1 MLFLLFYKIDKI
13 SSQKY
18 KKIKH
23 NLILNRY
30 FDNIIKSYCT
40 QKKTHLTF
48 FNKKVIIEK
57 ETSPN
62 LKKKMKELRYLD
74 KYFIK
79 YKFSFSLGILIT
91 IIAQIF
97 SLFTPKLISSS
108 LEAIEKFDKLSS
120 VEKSSTMVIG
130 QYREELIHNVLLI
143 IATTIIAGFLTFL
156 MRQTLIVMS
165 RHIEFDLKNEV
176 FRQYEN
182 LSQNFYKQNRTGD
195 LMNRI
200 SEDVSKVRM
209 YVGPAVM
216 YTINTFIRFAIV
228 IAYMYNV
235 SPRLTLYTLLP
246 LPILSYAIFKLSSE
260 INIRSTVFQ
269 QYLSKVSSF
278 TQEIFSGIRVIK
290 AYSLE
295 NQQQNNLISL
305 AEESKSKSL
314 SLARVQSLFGPL
326 MLALIGI
333 SNLVLIYFGGML
345 YINGTIKS
353 IGTIAE
359 FILYVN
365 MLTWPV
371 ASLGW
376 VSSMV
381 QEAEASQKRLNEFL
395 KIVPDIQN
403 NNPSSS
409 TVDGTISFENVSY
422 TYEDTNIE
430 ALKNIS
436 FTVKKGET
444 LAILGKTGS
453 GKSTLLSLISRMY
466 DVTEGQVKIDGKE
479 ISQLNLFDLRNS
491 IGIVPQDAF
500 LFSDSI
506 KNNIKF
512 GKENA
517 TDDEVIAAAKS
528 AVVHDNI
535 EGFNKGYDTILG
547 ERGITLSGGQKQ
559 RVSIARAII
568 KKPEILLFDDCLS
581 AVDTETEEAIL
592 NNLFEICKDKTTI
605 IVSHRVSSA
614 KNADKIIIL
623 ENGKII
629 QQGFHN
635 QLINENGYYSAL
647 YLKQLSEKELL

>member
-1 MLFLLFYKIDKI
+1 
-13 SSQKY
+13 
-18 KKIKH
+18 
-23 NLILNRY
+23 
-30 FDNIIKSYCT
+30 
-40 QKKTHLTF
+40 
-48 FNKKVIIEK
+48 
-57 ETSPN
+57 
-62 LKKKMKELRYLD
+62 MKELRYLD
-74 KYFIK
+74 KYFVK
-79 YKFSFSLGILIT
+79 YKYSFLIGIIIT
-91 IIAQIF
+91 IVAQIF
-97 SLFTPKLISSS
+97 SLFTPKLISKSFN
-108 LEAIEKFDKLSS
+108 AIEKFDKLSQQEKASQAIIS
-120 VEKSSTMVIG
+120 V
-130 QYREELIHNVLLI
+130 YEEGLIHNVLLI
-143 IATTIIAGFLTFL
+143 IATTVIAGFLTFL

-216 YTINTFIRFAIV
+216 YTINTLIRFAIV
-228 IAYMYNV
+228 IAYMFAV

-246 LPILSYAIFKLSSE
+246 LPILSYAIFKISSE
-260 INIRSTVFQ
+260 INKRSTVFQ

-295 NQQQNNLISL
+295 DQHQNNMIEL
-305 AEESKSKSL
+305 ANESKSKSL
-314 SLARVQSLFGPL
+314 SLARIQALFGPL

-333 SNLVLIYFGGML
+333 SNLVVIYFGGLM

-381 QEAEASQKRLNEFL
+381 QEAEASQKRINEFL
-395 KIVPDIQN
+395 KIVPEIQN
-403 NNPSSS
+403 KNPEKSIIN
-409 TVDGTISFENVSY
+409 GAISFENVSY
-422 TYEDTNIE
+422 TYEDTNIK
-430 ALKNIS
+430 ALQNVS
-436 FTVKKGET
+436 FTVHQGET

-453 GKSTLLSLISRMY
+453 GKSTIISLISRLY
-466 DVTEGQVKIDGKE
+466 DVTEGRIKVDEKE
-479 ISQLNLFDLRNS
+479 ISTVNLYDLRNS

-500 LFSDSI
+500 LFSDTI
-506 KNNIKF
+506 RNNIKF

-517 TDDEVIAAAKS
+517 TDEEVEAAAKS
-528 AVVHDNI
+528 AVVHNNI
-535 EGFNKGYDTILG
+535 MDFNKQYDTILG

-568 KKPEILLFDDCLS
+568 KNPKILLFDDCLS

-592 NNLFEICKDKTTI
+592 NNLQEICKDKTTI

-614 KNADKIIIL
+614 KNADRIIIL
-623 ENGKII
+623 DEGRII
-629 QQGFHN
+629 EQGSHN
-635 QLINENGYYSAL
+635 QLINQEGYYADL
-647 YLKQLSEKELL
+647 YLKQLSEKELQ

>member
-1 MLFLLFYKIDKI
+1 
-13 SSQKY
+13 
-18 KKIKH
+18 
-23 NLILNRY
+23 
-30 FDNIIKSYCT
+30 
-40 QKKTHLTF
+40 
-48 FNKKVIIEK
+48 
-57 ETSPN
+57 
-62 LKKKMKELRYLD
+62 MKELSYLN

-79 YKFSFSLGILIT
+79 YKYSFSFGILIT

-97 SLFTPKLISSS
+97 FLFTPKLVSQSFDT
-108 LEAIEKFDKLSS
+108 IEKFLKLSES
-120 VEKSSTMVIG
+120 DRQSSIIIG
-130 QYREELIHNVLLI
+130 YYKQDLIHNVLLI
-143 IATTIIAGFLTFL
+143 IGSAIVAGFLTFL

-176 FRQYEN
+176 FSQYQN

-228 IAYMYNV
+228 ILYMYNV
-235 SPRLTLYTLLP
+235 SPLLTLYTLLP
-246 LPILSYAIFKLSSE
+246 LPLLSYCIFKLSSE
-260 INIRSTVFQ
+260 INKRSTTFQ

-295 NQQQNNLISL
+295 NQHQNNMITLSD
-305 AEESKSKSL
+305 ESKSKSL

-326 MLALIGI
+326 MIALIGI
-333 SNLVLIYFGGML
+333 SNLVVIYFGGIM
-345 YINGTIKS
+345 YINGTIPN

-395 KIVPDIQN
+395 KIEPEIKN
-403 NNPSSS
+403 NNPNSSDIQGS
-409 TVDGTISFENVSY
+409 IAFENVSF

-430 ALKNIS
+430 ALKNVTFS
-436 FTVKKGET
+436 VKNGET

-453 GKSTLLSLISRMY
+453 GKSTILSLISRLY
-466 DVTEGQVKIDGKE
+466 DVTEGKITIDGNE
-479 ISQLNLFDLRNS
+479 IRSLNLNDLRNN

-500 LFSDSI
+500 LFSDTI

-512 GKENA
+512 GNQNA
-517 TDDEVIAAAKS
+517 TDEEVIEAAKN

-535 EGFNKGYDTILG
+535 TAFNKQYDTILG

-568 KKPEILLFDDCLS
+568 KDPAILLFDDCLS
-581 AVDTETEEAIL
+581 AVDTETEETIL

-623 ENGKII
+623 EDGKII
-629 QQGFHN
+629 QQGSHN
-635 QLINENGYYSAL
+635 QLINQEGYYASL

>member
-1 MLFLLFYKIDKI
+1 
-13 SSQKY
+13 
-18 KKIKH
+18 
-23 NLILNRY
+23 
-30 FDNIIKSYCT
+30 
-40 QKKTHLTF
+40 
-48 FNKKVIIEK
+48 
-57 ETSPN
+57 
-62 LKKKMKELRYLD
+62 MKELGYLN

-79 YKFSFSLGILIT
+79 YKYSFLLGIIFT
-91 IIAQIF
+91 IVAQIF
-97 SLFTPKLISSS
+97 YLFTPKLISKSFKI
-108 LEAIEKFDKLSS
+108 IESYSQDKSIT
-120 VEKSSTMVIG
+120 KGII
-130 QYREELIHNVLLI
+130 QEELISNILMI
-143 IATTIIAGFLTFL
+143 IATTIIAGLLTFL

-182 LSQNFYKQNRTGD
+182 LSQNFYKKNRTGD

-228 IAYMYNV
+228 IVYMYNV

-260 INIRSTVFQ
+260 INKRSTIFQ
-269 QYLSKVSSF
+269 QYLSKVSSY

-295 NQQQNNLISL
+295 DQHQTNIENL
-305 AEESKSKSL
+305 ANESKSKSL
-314 SLARVQSLFGPL
+314 SLAKIQALFGPL
-326 MLALIGI
+326 MMALIGI
-333 SNLVLIYFGGML
+333 SNLVVIYFGGLM

-381 QEAEASQKRLNEFL
+381 QEAEASQKRINEFL
-395 KIVPDIQN
+395 KIEPEIQN
-403 NNPSSS
+403 KNPNHS
-409 TVDGTISFENVSY
+409 VIDGSISFENVSY
-422 TYEDTNIE
+422 IYEDTNIK
-430 ALKNIS
+430 ALENIS
-436 FTVKKGET
+436 FTVKKGHT

-453 GKSTLLSLISRMY
+453 GKSTIISLISRLY
-466 DVTEGQVKIDGKE
+466 DVTEGQITMDGEE
-479 ISQLNLFDLRNS
+479 ISQVNLFDLRNS

-500 LFSDSI
+500 LFSDTI

-512 GKENA
+512 GKEEA
-517 TDDEVIAAAKS
+517 TDEEVEQAAKS
-528 AVVHDNI
+528 AEVHDNI
-535 EGFNKGYDTILG
+535 INFNKQYETILG

-568 KKPEILLFDDCLS
+568 KNPQILLLDDCLS

-592 NNLFEICKDKTTI
+592 NNLQEICKDKTTI

-623 ENGKII
+623 DEGRII
-629 QQGFHN
+629 EQGSHN
-635 QLINENGYYSAL
+635 QLINQEGYYAAL
-647 YLKQLSEKELL
+647 YMKQLSEKEFQ

>member
-1 MLFLLFYKIDKI
+1 
-13 SSQKY
+13 
-18 KKIKH
+18 
-23 NLILNRY
+23 
-30 FDNIIKSYCT
+30 
-40 QKKTHLTF
+40 
-48 FNKKVIIEK
+48 
-57 ETSPN
+57 
-62 LKKKMKELRYLD
+62 MKELSYLN

-79 YKFSFSLGILIT
+79 YKYSFSLGILTT

-97 SLFTPKLISSS
+97 SLYTPKLISKS
-108 LEAIEKFDKLSS
+108 LNAIENFDKLPIADQ
-120 VEKSSTMVIG
+120 KSEIIIAA
-130 QYREELIHNVLLI
+130 YRQDLIHNVLLI
-143 IATTIIAGFLTFL
+143 IGTTIVAGFLTFL

-182 LSQNFYKQNRTGD
+182 LSQTFYKQNRTGD

-216 YTINTFIRFAIV
+216 YTINTAIRFAIV
-228 IAYMYNV
+228 ILYMYNV
-235 SPRLTLYTLLP
+235 SPRLTLYTILP
-246 LPILSYAIFKLSSE
+246 LPILSYCIFKLSSE
-260 INIRSTVFQ
+260 INKRSTTFQ

-295 NQQQNNLISL
+295 NQHQNIMVDL
-305 AEESKSKSL
+305 AEESKRKSL

-326 MLALIGI
+326 MIALIGI
-333 SNLVLIYFGGML
+333 SNLVVIYFGGVM
-345 YINGTIKS
+345 YINGSIPN

-395 KIVPDIQN
+395 KIEPEIKN
-403 NNPSSS
+403 NNESSS
-409 TVDGTISFENVSY
+409 VIQGTITFDNVSF
-422 TYEDTNIE
+422 TYNDTNIE
-430 ALKNIS
+430 ALKNLS

-453 GKSTLLSLISRMY
+453 GKSTILSLISRLY
-466 DVTEGQVKIDGKE
+466 DVTDGEIKIDENE
-479 ISQLNLFDLRNS
+479 ISTLNLNDLRNN

-500 LFSDSI
+500 LFSDTI

-512 GKENA
+512 GNQNA
-517 TDDEVIAAAKS
+517 TDEEVYEAAKN

-535 EGFNKGYDTILG
+535 IAFNKQYDTILG

-568 KKPEILLFDDCLS
+568 KNPAILLFDDCLS
-581 AVDTETEEAIL
+581 AVDTETEEMIL
-592 NNLFEICKDKTTI
+592 NNLFEISKDKTTI

-623 ENGKII
+623 EDGKII
-629 QQGFHN
+629 QQGSHN
-635 QLINENGYYSAL
+635 QLINQEGYYASL

>member
-1 MLFLLFYKIDKI
+1 
-13 SSQKY
+13 
-18 KKIKH
+18 
-23 NLILNRY
+23 
-30 FDNIIKSYCT
+30 
-40 QKKTHLTF
+40 
-48 FNKKVIIEK
+48 
-57 ETSPN
+57 
-62 LKKKMKELRYLD
+62 MKELRYLN
-74 KYFIK
+74 KYFVK
-79 YKFSFSLGILIT
+79 YKYSFSIGIFIT

-97 SLFTPKLISSS
+97 SLFTPKLISKSFNI
-108 LEAIEKFDKLSS
+108 IESFAKDKT
-120 VEKSSTMVIG
+120 VDKSII
-130 QYREELIHNVLLI
+130 QQELISNILLI
-143 IATTIIAGFLTFL
+143 VATTIIAGFLTFL

-182 LSQNFYKQNRTGD
+182 LSHNFYKQNRTGD

-216 YTINTFIRFAIV
+216 YTINTIIRFAIV
-228 IAYMYNV
+228 IVYMFNV

-246 LPILSYAIFKLSSE
+246 LPILSYAIFRISSE
-260 INIRSTVFQ
+260 INKRSTVFQ

-295 NQQQNNLISL
+295 DQHQKNMIEL
-305 AEESKSKSL
+305 ANESKSKSL
-314 SLARVQSLFGPL
+314 SLARIQALFGPL
-326 MLALIGI
+326 MMALIGI
-333 SNLVLIYFGGML
+333 SNLVVIYFGGLM

-381 QEAEASQKRLNEFL
+381 QEAEASQKRINEFM
-395 KIVPDIQN
+395 KIVPEIQN
-403 NNPSSS
+403 KTLEKSIIE
-409 TVDGTISFENVSY
+409 GAISFENVSY
-422 TYEDTNIE
+422 TYEDTNIK
-430 ALKNIS
+430 ALEDVS
-436 FTVKKGET
+436 FTVHKGET

-453 GKSTLLSLISRMY
+453 GKSTIISLICRLY
-466 DVTEGQVKIDGKE
+466 DVTDGRITIDEKE
-479 ISQLNLFDLRNS
+479 ISKVNLYDLRNS

-500 LFSDSI
+500 LFSDSV

-512 GKENA
+512 GKEDA
-517 TDDEVIAAAKS
+517 TDEEVEEAAKS

-535 EGFNKGYDTILG
+535 MGFNKQYETILG

-568 KKPEILLFDDCLS
+568 KNPKILLFDDCLS

-592 NNLFEICKDKTTI
+592 NNLQEICKDKTTI

-614 KNADKIIIL
+614 KNADRIIIL
-623 ENGKII
+623 DEGRII
-629 QQGFHN
+629 EQGSHN
-635 QLINENGYYSAL
+635 QLINQEGYYAAL
-647 YLKQLSEKELL
+647 YLKQLSEKELQ

>member
-1 MLFLLFYKIDKI
+1 
-13 SSQKY
+13 
-18 KKIKH
+18 
-23 NLILNRY
+23 
-30 FDNIIKSYCT
+30 
-40 QKKTHLTF
+40 
-48 FNKKVIIEK
+48 
-57 ETSPN
+57 
-62 LKKKMKELRYLD
+62 MKELSYLN

-79 YKFSFSLGILIT
+79 YKYSFSLGILIT

-97 SLFTPKLISSS
+97 SLFTPKLISKS
-108 LEAIEKFDKLSS
+108 LNAIEKFDKLP
-120 VEKSSTMVIG
+120 KSDQASQVIIDT
-130 QYREELIHNVLLI
+130 YREGLIHNVLLI
-143 IATTIIAGFLTFL
+143 IATTIVAGFLTFL

-176 FRQYEN
+176 FKQYEN

-228 IAYMYNV
+228 IIYMYNV
-235 SPRLTLYTLLP
+235 SPLLTLYTILP
-246 LPILSYAIFKLSSE
+246 LPILSYCIFKLSSE
-260 INIRSTVFQ
+260 INKRSTTFQ

-295 NQQQNNLISL
+295 NQHQNNMVAL
-305 AEESKSKSL
+305 AEESKKKSL
-314 SLARVQSLFGPL
+314 DLAKVQSLFGPL
-326 MLALIGI
+326 MIALIGI
-333 SNLVLIYFGGML
+333 SNLVVIYFGGVM
-345 YINGTIKS
+345 YINGTIAN

-395 KIVPDIQN
+395 KIEPEIENKNENHSDIQG
-403 NNPSSS
+403 S
-409 TVDGTISFENVSY
+409 IAFENVSY

-430 ALKNIS
+430 ALKNVT

-453 GKSTLLSLISRMY
+453 GKSTILSLISRLY
-466 DVTEGQVKIDGKE
+466 DVTEGRITIDQNE
-479 ISQLNLFDLRNS
+479 ISTLNLNDLRNN

-500 LFSDSI
+500 LFSDTI

-512 GKENA
+512 GNQNA
-517 TDDEVIAAAKS
+517 TDDEVIEAAKS

-535 EGFNKGYDTILG
+535 IAFNKQYDTILG

-568 KKPEILLFDDCLS
+568 KNPAILLFDDCLS
-581 AVDTETEEAIL
+581 AVDTETEETIL
-592 NNLFEICKDKTTI
+592 SNLFEICKDKTTI

-623 ENGKII
+623 EDGRII
-629 QQGFHN
+629 QQGSHN
-635 QLINENGYYSAL
+635 QLINQEGYYSSL

>member
-1 MLFLLFYKIDKI
+1 
-13 SSQKY
+13 
-18 KKIKH
+18 
-23 NLILNRY
+23 
-30 FDNIIKSYCT
+30 
-40 QKKTHLTF
+40 
-48 FNKKVIIEK
+48 
-57 ETSPN
+57 
-62 LKKKMKELRYLD
+62 MKELRYLN
-74 KYFIK
+74 KYFAK
-79 YKFSFSLGILIT
+79 YKFSFLLGIVIT

-97 SLFTPKLISSS
+97 SLFTPKLISKSFK
-108 LEAIEKFDKLSS
+108 AIEDFSKDETIS
-120 VEKSSTMVIG
+120 KSFI
-130 QYREELIHNVLLI
+130 QQELISNILLI

-216 YTINTFIRFAIV
+216 YTINTVIRFAIV
-228 IAYMYNV
+228 IVYMFNV

-246 LPILSYAIFKLSSE
+246 LPILSYAIFKISSE
-260 INIRSTVFQ
+260 INKRSTIFQ

-295 NQQQNNLISL
+295 NQHQNNLVEL

-314 SLARVQSLFGPL
+314 SLARIQALFGPL
-326 MLALIGI
+326 MMALIGI
-333 SNLVLIYFGGML
+333 SNLVVIYFGGMM
-345 YINGTIKS
+345 YIDGTIKS

-381 QEAEASQKRLNEFL
+381 QEAEASQKRINEFL
-395 KIVPDIQN
+395 KIVPEIQN
-403 NNPSSS
+403 NNPEKSIIE
-409 TVDGTISFENVSY
+409 GTISFENVSY
-422 TYEDTNIE
+422 TYEDTNIK
-430 ALKNIS
+430 ALENVT
-436 FTVKKGET
+436 FTVHKGET

-453 GKSTLLSLISRMY
+453 GKSTIISLISRLY
-466 DVTEGQVKIDGKE
+466 DVTEGRITIDGKE
-479 ISQLNLFDLRNS
+479 ISAVNLYDLRNS

-517 TDDEVIAAAKS
+517 TDEEVKAAAKS

-535 EGFNKGYDTILG
+535 MGFNKQYETVLG

-568 KKPEILLFDDCLS
+568 KNPKILLFDDCLS

-592 NNLFEICKDKTTI
+592 NNLQEICKDKTTI

-614 KNADKIIIL
+614 KNADRIMILDEGRII
-623 ENGKII
+623 E
-629 QQGFHN
+629 QGSHN
-635 QLINENGYYSAL
+635 QLVNEDGYYAAL
-647 YLKQLSEKELL
+647 YLKQLSEKELQ